1 MRFFTPRR
9 ILALVILLLLVSS
22 FMPGHRATL
31 LAGPLRSIA
40 ETFATPIR
48 APLHNLGVA
57 MRPEISQP
65 PQQPHEPADPGQILR
80 YIAQLELKV
89 ESLQRENRQLRRVR
103 DIVGEQAP
111 LVLVDA
117 RVTAVTGP
125 PNSPLLRIDHG
136 SRQHIAAGDIV
147 VFDYHLVGEVTSA
160 DPMTSQVQPITTH
173 GTKLLARLMPNDG
186 SGELRP
192 GSGVW
197 LEWDDDL
204 KAFIQNKMPIATP
217 AQVGDYALLADEG
230 WLPKA
235 QGCFIGQVTSVND
248 DPMDPYSFK
257 QLIVRPS
264 FQPQHLRRV
273 TVLVEE

>member
-1 MRFFTPRR
+1 MHFLTPRR
-9 ILALVILLLLVSS
+9 ILILLILLLLVSS
-22 FMPGHRATL
+22 FLPGHRADS
-31 LAGPLRSIA
+31 LASPLRSIV

-57 MRPEISQP
+57 MRPAASQ
-65 PQQPHEPADPGQILR
+65 PQQPHEPADPGQVLR
-80 YIAQLELKV
+80 RIAQLELDV
-89 ESLQRENRQLRRVR
+89 ESLLRENRQLRRVR

-117 RVTAVTGP
+117 RITAVTGP

-136 SRQHIAAGDIV
+136 SRQHIAPGDIV
-147 VFDYHLVGEVTSA
+147 VFDYHLVGEVASV

-173 GTKLLARLMPNDG
+173 GAKLLARLMPNDG
-186 SGELRP
+186 SAQLRP

-197 LEWDDDL
+197 LEWDVDQQ
-204 KAFIQNKMPIATP
+204 AFVQDKMPIATA
-217 AQVGDYALLADEG
+217 AQVGDFALLADEG

-235 QGCFIGQVTSVND
+235 QGCFIGQVTSVRD